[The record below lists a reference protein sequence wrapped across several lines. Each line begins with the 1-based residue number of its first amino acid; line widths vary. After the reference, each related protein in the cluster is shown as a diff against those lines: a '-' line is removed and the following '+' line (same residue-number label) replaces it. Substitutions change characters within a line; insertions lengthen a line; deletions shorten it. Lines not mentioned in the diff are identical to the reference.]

1 MSVYGLKHA
10 TPKMKYQHMNYV
22 LNWRADLQE
31 KQAAPPDRHT
41 AIEQIKVVLGSEAF
55 ETWYDQVYKLR
66 NTGRNQEYEQAIFA
80 KLAELNQ
87 PQPPV
92 SETADLA
99 RRSLALIA
107 CGKST
112 HETFRGLEMKE
123 IARLV
128 KKLESQHYWLGK
140 CADGSFIRYLS
151 TQPME
156 AKGGRAFVGA
166 VGPFLS
172 RLGAAYYAR
181 RDAANPKIL
190 SPEEAE
196 RLAHEDNEGAWPT
209 IRELIEAEMLMT
221 GQEIDDFSCDLA
233 AEYEAS

>member
-22 LNWRADLQE
+22 LDWRANLAQLQS
-31 KQAAPPDRHT
+31 APPDRLV
-41 AIEQIKVVLGSEAF
+41 ALEKIKKVMGSCDF
-55 ETWYDQVYKLR
+55 ENWYGPVYKLR
-66 NTGRNQEYEQAIFA
+66 STGKSDEYEKTIFA
-80 KLAELNQ
+80 KLDEVNTLSLRA
-87 PQPPV
+87 
-92 SETADLA
+92 
-99 RRSLALIA
+99 LALVA
-107 CGKST
+107 SGKAI

-128 KKLESQHYWLGK
+128 KKLEAQHYWLGK

-172 RLGAAYYAR
+172 RLGAAYYAH
-181 RDAANPKIL
+181 RDAASPKIL
-190 SPEEAE
+190 SPEEVE
-196 RLAHEDNEGAWPT
+196 RLAREDDEGAWPL
-209 IRELIEAEMLMT
+209 IREQMLVEMSMT
-221 GQEIDDFSCDLA
+221 DQEINDCSCDLA